1 MKKISSLSIPLY
13 GNIVEKIVETII
25 NYCFTYNK
33 DFFNFNPKISK
44 NLPKTFYQI
53 INIKNFY
60 GYPNVDKKTI
70 LKLIYRGY
78 RKTGFE
84 GKWFF
89 IKKFGFLNYLKVKTW

>member
-1 MKKISSLSIPLY
+1 MEKK
-13 GNIVEKIVETII
+13 
-25 NYCFTYNK
+25 
-33 DFFNFNPKISK
+33 
-44 NLPKTFYQI
+44 KTSFS
-53 INIKNFY
+53 
-60 GYPNVDKKTI
+60 VDKKTI